1 MDFVWRCLRS
11 FVPTK
16 FHLLSKGVVLSP
28 ECSHCGGIVDLDH
41 ILFGC
46 GCSVVWGAVE
56 IVHGQDSAYQF
67 LVELL
72 GASSMHL
79 KNLHVW
85 QKKDLNLQQLLAFA
99 YAQVQSWEATN
110 CVFAA
115 AQSAS
120 MQRQP
125 VADDLQGVGEQV
137 VTGNGSRQSG
147 CPVPR

>member
-1 MDFVWRCLRS
+1 MEGPWLILWNLSLPPKVIDFVWRCLRS

-56 IVHGQDSAYQF
+56 IAYGQDCAYQF

-79 KNLHVW
+79 KVH
-85 QKKDLNLQQLLAFA
+85 
-99 YAQVQSWEATN
+99 
-110 CVFAA
+110 
-115 AQSAS
+115 
-120 MQRQP
+120 
-125 VADDLQGVGEQV
+125 
-137 VTGNGSRQSG
+137 
-147 CPVPR
+147 